1 MGGRG
6 SKNQREVRSREQRG
20 KERRRGRKRE
30 RGGTGKGKEKKGKI
44 IRFIKDHEVFRKYTE
59 ASIRSDWRRKETFKV
74 EKSPIPCKAA
84 TILRECCHVPVH
96 LALGTGRQEVAAAAT
111 QAHGTPGQTSTRR
124 APSTRDQ

>member
-59 ASIRSDWRRKETFKV
+59 ASIRSDWKRKEK
-74 EKSPIPCKAA
+74 KHSK
-84 TILRECCHVPVH
+84 LRN
-96 LALGTGRQEVAAAAT
+96 R
-111 QAHGTPGQTSTRR
+111 
-124 APSTRDQ
+124 PSHAKLPQYSGNVVMS